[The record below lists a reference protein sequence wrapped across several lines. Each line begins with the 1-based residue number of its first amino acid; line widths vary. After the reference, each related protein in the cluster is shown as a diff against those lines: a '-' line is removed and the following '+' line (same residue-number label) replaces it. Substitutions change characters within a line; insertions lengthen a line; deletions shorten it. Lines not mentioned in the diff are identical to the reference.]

1 MNEMQLSPLLAQYAQ
16 SPTPELMAQLVEGC
30 LPLCRHIA
38 RRFSGQG
45 VETEDLEQV
54 AAMALMKAIQRFE
67 PDRGLKFTTY
77 ATPTIAGEVRN
88 YIRDRGA
95 GLRISRDSR
104 TQLYQMQ
111 RIQDRLTQKLQ
122 REPTIR
128 EVAEAMDMS
137 PEALLRLLDQRESTN
152 VMSLNDGTSSD
163 EDAQLLEEKLGS
175 VDQGYE
181 AVEQR
186 EWMQWVFRQVTPT
199 ERNLLELRYIQRLGQ
214 RETARQMGVSQMQV
228 SRMERRILARLREL
242 SATLN

>member
-16 SPTPELMAQLVEGC
+16 SPTPELMAKLVEGC

-88 YIRDRGA
+88 YIRDKGA
-95 GLRISRDSR
+95 GMRISRDSR

-111 RIQDRLTQKLQ
+111 RIQDRLTQELQ

-128 EVAEAMDMS
+128 EVAEAMDMT
-137 PEALLRLLDQRESTN
+137 PEALLRLLDQRESAS
-152 VMSLNDGTSSD
+152 VMSLNDGTSAE
-163 EDAQLLEEKLGS
+163 EDAQQLEEKLGS

-186 EWMQWVFRQVTPT
+186 EWMQWVFRQVTPM
-199 ERNLLELRYIQRLGQ
+199 EKNLLELRYIQRLGQ

-242 SATLN
+242 SSTLN